1 MQLLRDN
8 YGSLISVLDAF
19 VHDPLVEWEDQRRKN
34 VSYMVPYPSNR
45 IWCLIMEKIQERDA
59 RMARQKGARSLDPRG
74 RAGMSA
80 SAGPT
85 DIQEL
90 ARNAMLPIG
99 RKLQGLSRE
108 GRVVSVS
115 NQVEALI
122 REATDP
128 VRLVSQFLIL

>member
-1 MQLLRDN
+1 M
-8 YGSLISVLDAF
+8 
-19 VHDPLVEWEDQRRKN
+19 KT
-34 VSYMVPYPSNR
+34 
-45 IWCLIMEKIQERDA
+45 IQERDA
-59 RMARQKGARSLDPRG
+59 RLARQKAGRVIDPRG
-74 RAGMSA
+74 RAGTSA

-85 DIQEL
+85 NIQEL

-128 VRLVSQFLIL
+128 VRLVSQF

>member
-1 MQLLRDN
+1 
-8 YGSLISVLDAF
+8 
-19 VHDPLVEWEDQRRKN
+19 
-34 VSYMVPYPSNR
+34 
-45 IWCLIMEKIQERDA
+45 
-59 RMARQKGARSLDPRG
+59 
-74 RAGMSA
+74 MSA

-90 ARNAMLPIG
+90 ARSAMLPIG

-108 GRVVSVS
+108 GRVTSVS

-128 VRLVSQFLIL
+128 VRLVSQFLIVRVSCIRITSTTGKDVCWMDGLGLRPGHEFSVYHW